1 MAEKIVWQDRK
12 RIIFGLPWTFTKY
25 KLYEDKLII
34 CTGFLNK
41 KEEEVR
47 LYRIMDNT
55 LEKPLSQRIF
65 GLGSIKVNS
74 ADKSTPVFYI
84 EKVKNAD
91 EVRNKLSGLV
101 EKERTKKRV
110 SGREYMSTDIDD
122 DDDDFDN
129 LEDEV
134 MEIYE
139 TIEFDNVK
147 GA

>member
-1 MAEKIVWQDRK
+1 VIKEDMKMAEKIVWQDRK

-110 SGREYMSTDIDD
+110 SGREYMSADIDD
-122 DDDDFDN
+122 DDDDDN
-129 LEDEV
+129 
-134 MEIYE
+134 M
-139 TIEFDNVK
+139 N
-147 GA
+147 

>member
-1 MAEKIVWQDRK
+1 VIKEDMKMAEKIVWQDRK

-41 KEEEVR
+41 KEEEIR

-74 ADKSTPVFYI
+74 VDKSTPIFYI

-91 EVRNKLSGLV
+91 TVRNQLSDLV

-122 DDDDFDN
+122 DDDDDH
-129 LEDEV
+129 
-134 MEIYE
+134 MH
-139 TIEFDNVK
+139 
-147 GA
+147 